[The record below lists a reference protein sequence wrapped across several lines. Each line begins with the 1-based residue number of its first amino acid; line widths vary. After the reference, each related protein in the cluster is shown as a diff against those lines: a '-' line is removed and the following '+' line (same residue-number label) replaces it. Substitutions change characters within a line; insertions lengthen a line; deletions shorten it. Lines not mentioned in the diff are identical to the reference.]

1 MRIQYIAFF
10 FLLFGISLISA
21 TWLDESFPYR
31 QVLSISNPNTINYT
45 NFVLNL
51 TFDSATPI
59 AAGKMLSNCS
69 DLRFSYVTQSGSEEE
84 LSYFL
89 YQDVSI
95 YGTSGGKCAGGN
107 INASVFLN
115 VPVINA
121 STTIYIYY
129 GNSLVASKSNPNTT
143 YLFYDYPVGTVI
155 NTTKW
160 TTLCASATC
169 DVINNE
175 IRLAGN
181 GGDWARIRI
190 KDFNGSSNLTN
201 KKLLFMGR
209 QVSTFGGYSIVE
221 TETATGVG
229 WLTTAIGN
237 AFVPLRIDYNSSGSF
252 GYNINTGA
260 MLPANGDPKS
270 TVAEKIDIMSG
281 NLAGDHFRVTNVT
294 LISLSKLPIVANYL
308 LEENNFKLNISAKD
322 DDDGKYIHVNYSVS
336 NSSETFLNN
345 TYSLN
350 HIIGQYAL
358 PLGSI
363 TLTIHNSSYLQ
374 INYPITRY
382 NFDQNFSPILI
393 PKISKNF
400 TIFIY
405 DANTYAQI
413 YFNATISNS
422 TTSFTTSN
430 GNTYTNSTA
439 IVPYGTIS
447 ITPSNASYYSQ
458 TFYST
463 NDYTKKIL
471 SYYLLSISNPNNIYV
486 RFWITNGNGLAVEN
500 ALISIKQNGYNF
512 GDKYTDSSGGTF
524 FWMDSTKIYT
534 INVTSSEGNIYR
546 NSFTPIQNDYYISV
560 GTSQYITFDFLF
572 TNLTLSFFPDPRII
586 YPNASFINFTI
597 TSIDNKL
604 EWFGLVLIENNTMFY
619 NGSTVSTSGGSIT
632 AIINTTNHTQTIFVH
647 PYFKKVGYPEYYS
660 DTIALYV
667 YNGSQYFNY
676 TGLGAIVVGVRNSF
690 GITKTN
696 TKNNLALGIS
706 LLTIGFLFSAFI
718 ARYIGVGSGMIAM
731 LVLVLVAFFG
741 VFSPSV
747 DPTTIISGYEAPDP
761 TYWGWLLWICL
772 VVISIIV
779 LRIIG

>member
-1 MRIQYIAFF
+1 MRIQYIAL
-10 FLLFGISLISA
+10 FLLFGICNFTVAITRNTDYWDEFLNFKEINVTAPTSVENTYISSIVNF
-21 TWLDESFPYR
+21 TSGDNVESCSNKTLLTTILNGLEI
-31 QVLSISNPNTINYT
+31 QVKSN
-45 NFVLNL
+45 V
-51 TFDSATPI
+51 
-59 AAGKMLSNCS
+59 SNE
-69 DLRFSYVTQSGSEEE
+69 Y
-84 LSYFL
+84 Y
-89 YQDVSI
+89 
-95 YGTSGGKCAGGN
+95 SGGKCLGMNLKWIANLTANQNTTFYINYNTTNTSNFRDYHYSLFAYNFTESYPLFLKEFTERNSTTDCIASCGAAGIETIAVGGN
-107 INASVFLN
+107 ALYIKTQNPGGGAYGTTFIHNNSNFYNFSVSFSLKYLGHTGDITSAYIDAGIIFRNSGNFTNAVGQPNDGYMFVFRNINNVNYNNFTLFKFVGGVQTILN
-115 VPVINA
+115 E
-121 STTIYIYY
+121 TIY
-129 GNSLVASKSNPNTT
+129 S
-143 YLFYDYPVGTVI
+143 
-155 NTTKW
+155 
-160 TTLCASATC
+160 
-169 DVINNE
+169 
-175 IRLAGN
+175 
-181 GGDWARIRI
+181 
-190 KDFNGSSNLTN
+190 
-201 KKLLFMGR
+201 
-209 QVSTFGGYSIVE
+209 YSINE
-221 TETATGVG
+221 
-229 WLTTAIGN
+229 
-237 AFVPLRIDYNSSGSF
+237 
-252 GYNINTGA
+252 
-260 MLPANGDPKS
+260 
-270 TVAEKIDIMSG
+270 
-281 NLAGDHFRVTNVT
+281 AGD
-294 LISLSKLPIVANYL
+294 LW
-308 LEENNFKLNISAKD
+308 
-322 DDDGKYIHVNYSVS
+322 
-336 NSSETFLNN
+336 
-345 TYSLN
+345 
-350 HIIGQYAL
+350 
-358 PLGSI
+358 
-363 TLTIHNSSYLQ
+363 
-374 INYPITRY
+374 
-382 NFDQNFSPILI
+382 
-393 PKISKNF
+393 NF
-400 TIFIY
+400 TIITLGNRIRVYYGHYDYESLDQMSLIMDTIDSTFTNGTIGFHQRSSNGAAVMYDEFNYSNYVITTDNYKINTISTANYSIGSAGNNDWLHVFIVSVF
-405 DANTYAQI
+405 DLVSSEKI
-413 YFNATISNS
+413 YFNATIISPIGS
-422 TTSFTTSN
+422 LFIP
-430 GNTYTNSTA
+430 NTNFYRNASSL
-439 IVPYGTIS
+439 IPSGS
-447 ITPSNASYYSQ
+447 ITITINNASYYSP
-458 TFYST
+458 TIYGTNSLTSST
-463 NDYTKKIL
+463 NL
-471 SYYLLSISNPNNIYV
+471 SIYLLPISNPNNIYV
-486 RFWITNGNGLAVEN
+486 RFWVTNGNGLAVEN

-667 YNGSQYFNY
+667 YNGSQHFNY

-747 DPTTIISGYEAPDP
+747 DPTTIISGYESPDP